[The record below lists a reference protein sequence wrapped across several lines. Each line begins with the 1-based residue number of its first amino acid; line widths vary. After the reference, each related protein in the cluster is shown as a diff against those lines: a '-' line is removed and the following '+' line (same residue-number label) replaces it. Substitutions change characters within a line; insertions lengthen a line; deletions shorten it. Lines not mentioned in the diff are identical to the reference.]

1 VGEAAAAG
9 RKRRRTALSWRGGAG
24 RGARLPE
31 DVLRPPL
38 LSEMNSPL
46 AYLAIV
52 EVGKRLGSREMRE
65 RAMRCGEKWVDA
77 VLIVVE
83 TSPAHR
89 CLLGWAHSR
98 WGARA
103 GDSRCRR

>member
-1 VGEAAAAG
+1 MGEAAAAG

-52 EVGKRLGSREMRE
+52 EVGRRLGSRERERRE
-65 RAMRCGEKWVDA
+65 RAMRRGEKRPTAACWVGPTRVGELVRATRAAVRDA
-77 VLIVVE
+77 R
-83 TSPAHR
+83 TTFT
-89 CLLGWAHSR
+89 
-98 WGARA
+98 
-103 GDSRCRR
+103 